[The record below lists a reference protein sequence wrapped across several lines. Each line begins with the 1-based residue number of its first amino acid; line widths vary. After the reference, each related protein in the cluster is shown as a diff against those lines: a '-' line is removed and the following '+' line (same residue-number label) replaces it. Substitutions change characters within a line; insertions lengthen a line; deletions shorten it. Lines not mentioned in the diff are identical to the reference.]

1 MRCAAILLIALA
13 IGVNAQAH
21 ATRKVLILHTH
32 HQGWS
37 WTDRITEGIQS
48 VFKPFAK
55 DIALHFQYLDIQRGT
70 SEADFE
76 VLADHYALKMRRNPF
91 DVVIVS
97 GDSALRFV
105 RRHGARVAPGAP
117 VVFCGVDSPAVAPLS
132 GDGLE
137 TGVFAQINHRATLSL
152 MSDLHPDIRRM
163 VVVIDRSA
171 VGAEA
176 VAAFEELLN
185 PLRQRVTVDIWY
197 DPVWDELPARLV
209 QLSSGDLIY
218 LLAFHPDSPVHEA
231 AAAEAARLI
240 ARWSPVP
247 VYSSLEYCLG
257 KGIVGGMMTSGFHQG
272 EQAAHMALRV
282 LSGES
287 VREVPMV
294 TQSPNHFMFDGRALR
309 RFNLKTAQ
317 LPPDSIVIHPEHAF
331 WERYALLFPGLATG
345 MLFLTVL
352 LIVVAL
358 HQKSRHRLLL
368 EMNAALDGRV
378 REKAA
383 QLQLVH
389 QRLKKQALMDG
400 VTGLPN
406 RRYVYQRFSEEVKKA
421 QRYNQAL
428 SIILFDID
436 WLKRINL
443 EHGYALGDMI
453 LRDVGHAIK
462 RGIREIDLVGRY
474 GGEEFLVVLPNTD
487 IDCCRITAERIQ
499 KTVSALQWE
508 QGQVRLTVSAGLA
521 QLHMHKPAD
530 LIKQVNDLLA
540 ETKSQG
546 ANRIVAG

>member
-1 MRCAAILLIALA
+1 MRGAAILLIVLA
-13 IGVNAQAH
+13 IGVNAQAD
-21 ATRKVLILHTH
+21 APRKVLILHAH

-48 VFKPFAK
+48 VFKPFDK
-55 DIALHFQYLDIQRGT
+55 DIALHFEYLDIQRGA

-76 VLADHYALKMRRNPF
+76 VLADLYAFKMRRSDF
-91 DVVIVS
+91 DVVIVA

-105 RRHGARVAPGAP
+105 RRHGARVAPGAS
-117 VVFCGVDSPAVAPLS
+117 VVFCGVTSPALAPLS
-132 GDGLE
+132 GDDLE
-137 TGVFAQINHRATLSL
+137 TGVFAQISHRVTLNL
-152 MSDLHPDIRRM
+152 MFDLHPDFRRM

-185 PLRQRVTVDIWY
+185 PLMQRVTVDIWY

-218 LLAFHPDSPVHEA
+218 LLAFHPDSPIYEA

-240 ARWSPVP
+240 TRWSPVP
-247 VYSSLEYCLG
+247 VYSSLEYYLG

-287 VREVPMV
+287 VREVPLV
-294 TQSPNHFMFDGRALR
+294 TQSPNFFMFDGRALR
-309 RFNLKTAQ
+309 RFNLNTAQ
-317 LPPDSIVIHPEHAF
+317 LPPDSSLIHPEPPF

-345 MLFLTVL
+345 MLLLTL
-352 LIVVAL
+352 LLFAVAL
-358 HQKSRHRLLL
+358 RQKSRHRLLL

-389 QRLKKQALMDG
+389 QRLKKQNLMDG

-406 RRYVYQRFSEEVKKA
+406 RRHVYQRFSEEVKKA

-443 EHGYALGDMI
+443 EHGYALGDTI
-453 LRDVGHAIK
+453 LRDVGQAIK

-499 KTVSALQWE
+499 TTVSALQWE

-521 QLHMHKPAD
+521 QLNMHKPAD